1 MALPRVPVALAVLA
15 LALGSA
21 CVHAVTSTD
30 DILPGWKG
38 ETYNHVDFFW
48 WGCIWEGAAALL
60 SCCGARGTAGRAGGG
75 RERVWPSRQCRS
87 VNTRVFCT

>member
-48 WGCIWEGAAALL
+48 DPLKKEPFDDIPL
-60 SCCGARGTAGRAGGG
+60 
-75 RERVWPSRQCRS
+75 P
-87 VNTRVFCT
+87 